1 MVNLE
6 FDCIDFNIAK
16 VRNGLYLLNFLIHH
30 SLLTVHHQY
39 MQRCLELAA
48 KGAGNVAP
56 NPMVG
61 AVLVYIDEIIGEGW
75 HKQYGEPHAEVNAIQ
90 QAIQKGQLNL
100 ISQSTLYVSLEPCAH
115 FGKTPPCADLII
127 QHQIPKVVIGCR
139 DPFIEVN
146 GKGIEKLQAAGVEVE
161 LGVLEEEC
169 KVLNKRF
176 FTFHTQQRPYIILKW
191 AETADGFI
199 APLAGVEEP
208 RLLISNEYSN
218 RIVHQWRSEEAAI
231 LVGTNTA
238 LLDDPALTTRLWPGK
253 SPIRL
258 VIDMHLRLPTTLKI
272 LDGEVRTIVFNAE
285 KQEERENLLYYKLE
299 NYNDVIDQLK
309 KAFYQLNIQS
319 VLVEGGAQLLQS
331 FIDAG
336 LWDEARIIKNS
347 KLKIQNGLNAPI
359 FKNALEVFS
368 QRNLS
373 DTITIYERKHS

>member
-6 FDCIDFNIAK
+6 FECIDFIIAK
-16 VRNGLYLLNFLIHH
+16 AGNGLYLLSFLIHP
-30 SLLTVHHQY
+30 SLLAIQHTY

-48 KGAGNVAP
+48 KGAGKVAP

-61 AVLVYIDEIIGEGW
+61 AVLVYNDEIIGEGW
-75 HKQYGEPHAEVNAIQ
+75 HKQFGEAHAEVNCINSVSDEN
-90 QAIQKGQLNL
+90 KRL
-100 ISQSTLYVSLEPCAH
+100 ITSSTLYVSLEPCAH

-127 QHQIPKVVIGCR
+127 QHKIPKVFIGCR

-161 LGVLEEEC
+161 FGIMEEEC
-169 KVLNKRF
+169 KALNKRF
-176 FTFHTQQRPYIILKW
+176 FTFHIQQRPYIILKW

-199 APLAGVEEP
+199 APLAEAEEP

-238 LLDDPALTTRLWPGK
+238 LLDDPALTTRLWTGK
-253 SPIRL
+253 SPVRL
-258 VIDMHLRLPTTLKI
+258 VLDMNLRLPTTLKI
-272 LDGEVRTIVFNAE
+272 FDGTVRTIVFNSA
-285 KQEERENLLYYKLE
+285 KQEEKDNLMFYKLE
-299 NYNDVIDQLK
+299 SEKDVIDQIT
-309 KAFYQLNIQS
+309 KALYQLKIQS
-319 VLVEGGAQLLQS
+319 VIVEGGAKLLQS

-336 LWDEARIIKNS
+336 LWDEARIIQNS
-347 KLKIQNGLNAPI
+347 KLKIQNGLNAPVL
-359 FKNALEVFS
+359 KNALEVFS
-368 QRNLS
+368 QKNLS